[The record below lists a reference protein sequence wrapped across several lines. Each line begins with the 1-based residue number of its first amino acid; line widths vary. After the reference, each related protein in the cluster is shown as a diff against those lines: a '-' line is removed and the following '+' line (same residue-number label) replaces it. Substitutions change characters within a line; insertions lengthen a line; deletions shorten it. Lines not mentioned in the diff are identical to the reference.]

1 MVVRTIVIIKTQKKK
16 TTLLVIL
23 LMFRYIQFSAYS
35 ANKSCCASSLS
46 AIDLTIDLSLRL
58 YAKNTLF
65 NTSGEVAPVLHNLL
79 ASYLTSSDLVAMR
92 NNCILFQ
99 DSENYN
105 LNISYDYNED
115 GYPRQAIINEE
126 GYGSSNITLGYVSVN
141 NN

>member
-1 MVVRTIVIIKTQKKK
+1 
-16 TTLLVIL
+16 
-23 LMFRYIQFSAYS
+23 MFRYILFSAYS

-58 YAKNTLF
+58 YAENTFF
-65 NTSGEVAPVLHNLL
+65 NSSGEDAPVLHNLL

-92 NNCILFQ
+92 NNCILDQ
-99 DSENYN
+99 DSDNYN

-115 GYPRQAIINEE
+115 GYPRQATINEE
-126 GYGSSNITLGYVSVN
+126 GYGSSNITLRYVSVN